1 MIINRHYHR
10 LLHEKQIHED
20 QVNEADKLIHTLV
33 TVCSERISFLEDEK
47 KHIDELLGEWDE
59 GHDDINAQLR
69 HFDAI
74 KSGAKKYLDK
84 YDNQKEV

>member
-1 MIINRHYHR
+1 MIIRDYHR

-33 TVCSERISFLEDEK
+33 TVCSDRISILEDEK
-47 KHIDELLGEWDE
+47 KHLDEVLGEWDE
-59 GHDDINAQLR
+59 GHHHITAQLR
-69 HFDAI
+69 HFDVI
-74 KSGAKKYLDK
+74 KFMANKYLDK